1 MNVSEREV
9 EALLVDSVTL
19 VVDMD
24 AAETVVV
31 ASEPS
36 EAVETPLLVVAV
48 ETVTGTEVESVV
60 TGLKVKRPI
69 LFPPGSVK

>member
-1 MNVSEREV
+1 V
-9 EALLVDSVTL
+9 
-19 VVDMD
+19 D

-69 LFPPGSVK
+69 LLPLYSVK